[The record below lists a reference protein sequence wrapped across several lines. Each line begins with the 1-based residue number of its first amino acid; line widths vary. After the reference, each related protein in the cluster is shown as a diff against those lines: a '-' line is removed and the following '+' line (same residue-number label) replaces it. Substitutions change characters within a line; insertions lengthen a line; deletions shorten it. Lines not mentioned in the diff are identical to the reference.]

1 MKYDVLVK
9 ILDQIRNEA
18 SSAYRKKYASDCPN
32 TDENLEKINQAR
44 SRAYIHLF
52 LKVSFGIES
61 FDDREHYITDGSYD
75 GGIDGYYINKDNKC
89 IYLLQSKFRTTSTN
103 FEEKEIAYD
112 ELLAMDV
119 DRILSGESTDDNG
132 NEYAGKIKQLQR
144 EISEL
149 SDIARYTYK
158 IIIIANTKTEYNK
171 LKRLCSGYPIEVFN
185 SEKCYSQLVFPVIK
199 GTYYNESDLTINID
213 LSNKNAG
220 SKISYSVSTASG
232 PCDITVLFVPTL
244 EIAKMMD
251 KYRNSILKY
260 NPRSYLTHDGS
271 SIHNAI
277 RDTLINKN
285 TNEFA
290 IFNNGITMLSDETQ
304 INEQIGQKNKA
315 KLLITNPQIIN
326 GGQTCFT
333 LSRIYQEYKNSNYEN
348 IFQEKEV
355 LLKIITLHENTE
367 SDSKQSEEK
376 KLELIES
383 ISNATNRQTPVIN
396 ADKNSNEKIHID
408 LQKLLFDKYGIL
420 YERKRGEF
428 EDGLHNN
435 YINESQIIER
445 NYLLRIYMAV
455 SGNLEKVKTKKL
467 FQNYK
472 LPSSILTDEEIL
484 SKINIGL
491 SVLSKILKPKKYQKL
506 TLKDY
511 LTVFMYT
518 NYIYN
523 NNLDVINYS
532 TYLSAMEIENSSFR
546 GYIKSHREIKS
557 KNIKIDRKT
566 NTPTERIK
574 YFPIDYQKLY
584 KDYISSK

>member
-18 SSAYRKKYASDCPN
+18 SSAYRKKYASDCLN

-75 GGIDGYYINKDNKC
+75 GGIDGYYINEDNKC

-315 KLLITNPQIIN
+315 KLLIKNPQIIN

-333 LSRIYQEYKNSNYEN
+333 LSRIYQE
-348 IFQEKEV
+348 
-355 LLKIITLHENTE
+355 
-367 SDSKQSEEK
+367 
-376 KLELIES
+376 
-383 ISNATNRQTPVIN
+383 
-396 ADKNSNEKIHID
+396 
-408 LQKLLFDKYGIL
+408 
-420 YERKRGEF
+420 
-428 EDGLHNN
+428 
-435 YINESQIIER
+435 
-445 NYLLRIYMAV
+445 
-455 SGNLEKVKTKKL
+455 
-467 FQNYK
+467 
-472 LPSSILTDEEIL
+472 
-484 SKINIGL
+484 
-491 SVLSKILKPKKYQKL
+491 
-506 TLKDY
+506 
-511 LTVFMYT
+511 
-518 NYIYN
+518 
-523 NNLDVINYS
+523 
-532 TYLSAMEIENSSFR
+532 
-546 GYIKSHREIKS
+546 
-557 KNIKIDRKT
+557 
-566 NTPTERIK
+566 
-574 YFPIDYQKLY
+574 
-584 KDYISSK
+584 

>member
-75 GGIDGYYINKDNKC
+75 GGIDGYYINEDNKC

-315 KLLITNPQIIN
+315 KLLIKNPQIIN

-333 LSRIYQEYKNSNYEN
+333 LSRIYQEYKNSNYED

-355 LLKIITLHENTE
+355 LLKIITLHENFE
-367 SDSKQSEEK
+367 NDSKQSEGK

-408 LQKLLFDKYGIL
+408 LQKVLFDKYGIL

-428 EDGLHNN
+428 EDGLYNN

-455 SGNLEKVKTKKL
+455 SGDLQKAKTKKL
-467 FQNYK
+467 FQNYTI
-472 LPSSILTDEEIL
+472 PSSILTDEEIL

-491 SVLSKILKPKKYQKL
+491 KVFSKSMNKNKYQKL
-506 TLKDY
+506 NIEDY
-511 LTVFMYT
+511 LTVFVYT
-518 NYIYN
+518 NYLYHN
-523 NNLDVINYS
+523 KLDLNKYDE
-532 TYLSAMEIENSSFR
+532 YLSDMESDFSSFKE
-546 GYIKSHREIKS
+546 YVNSHRVIKS
-557 KNIKIDRKT
+557 KRSKINKKT
-566 NTPTERIK
+566 NIPVERIK

>member
-75 GGIDGYYINKDNKC
+75 GGIDGYYINEDNKC

-315 KLLITNPQIIN
+315 KLLIKNPQIIN

-355 LLKIITLHENTE
+355 LLKIITLHENFE
-367 SDSKQSEEK
+367 NDSKQSEGK

-408 LQKLLFDKYGIL
+408 LQKVLFDKYGIL

-428 EDGLHNN
+428 EDGLYNN

-455 SGNLEKVKTKKL
+455 SGDLQKAKTKKL
-467 FQNYK
+467 FQNYTI
-472 LPSSILTDEEIL
+472 PSSILTDEEIL

-491 SVLSKILKPKKYQKL
+491 KVFSKSMNKNKYQKL
-506 TLKDY
+506 NIEDY
-511 LTVFMYT
+511 LTVFVYT
-518 NYIYN
+518 NYLYHN
-523 NNLDVINYS
+523 KLDSNKYDE
-532 TYLSAMEIENSSFR
+532 YLSDMESDFSSFKE
-546 GYIKSHREIKS
+546 YVNSHRVIKS
-557 KNIKIDRKT
+557 KRSKIDKKT
-566 NTPTERIK
+566 NIPVERIK

-584 KDYISSK
+584 KDYMSSK